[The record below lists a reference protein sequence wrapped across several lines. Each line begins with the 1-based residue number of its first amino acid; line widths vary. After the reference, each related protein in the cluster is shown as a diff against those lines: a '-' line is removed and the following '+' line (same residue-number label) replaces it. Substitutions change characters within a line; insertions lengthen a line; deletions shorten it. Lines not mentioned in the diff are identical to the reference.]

1 MGPYDRRPRDVVNDS
16 FDRVKEGENQHPDGI
31 QYSHDVNVPPTNH
44 VILSTAYAQLEREAE
59 YEGIAF
65 DRSLIPNR
73 YRALMEE
80 YDLRRLDKT
89 FARHRPLREE
99 EKEKPN
105 AR

>member
-1 MGPYDRRPRDVVNDS
+1 MGPYYRRTRDVVNDS
-16 FDRVKEGENQHPDGI
+16 FDRVKEEEKQHPDDI
-31 QYSHDVNVPPTNH
+31 QYSHDVSVPPTSH
-44 VILSTAYAQLEREAE
+44 VILSCAYAQLEREAE
-59 YEGIAF
+59 YEEIAF

-73 YRALMEE
+73 YRALMQE

-89 FARHRPLREE
+89 FARHRPLRDE